1 MNAILTFDTSQVIHI
16 SGFLLSLLGSVM
28 IFGPRLGTWIKTTFD
43 FTPIHFMIGLL
54 MGLGMTLVLL
64 NWETSEKRDY
74 IVEGVYEPDDIQ
86 IPNTIQQP
94 KKKIPPPPPPSPK
107 KVIQKLSKVIE
118 YVEADVV
125 EEPTKVVDQD
135 ETAAPAV
142 DTVSFTE
149 PAPLI
154 LPKEEE
160 TDIGDIVI
168 IPEQMPRFPG
178 CESLDGD
185 NKAKQDCATSRLLD
199 YLYGNIKYPALA
211 RQNGIQGLAVIQFVV
226 EPTGQISQIELMRD
240 PGAGCGKEAVRVV
253 NQMNEMDQLW
263 TPGKQRGRPVRV
275 LYTLPVKFKLQ

>member
-168 IPEQMPRFPG
+168 IPEQMPDFLAV
-178 CESLDGD
+178 SLWMEIIRPS
-185 NKAKQDCATSRLLD
+185 KTARLAASLTTFMVTSSILLLLD
-199 YLYGNIKYPALA
+199 KMEYK
-211 RQNGIQGLAVIQFVV
+211 
-226 EPTGQISQIELMRD
+226 D
-240 PGAGCGKEAVRVV
+240 
-253 NQMNEMDQLW
+253 
-263 TPGKQRGRPVRV
+263 
-275 LYTLPVKFKLQ
+275 LQ